1 MGQYCN
7 IKKSWIFYPSY
18 KNNIHSESMSGCM
31 VKFLYMKP
39 IKILLIILFFI
50 PFVTKAQSVYTNAP
64 DDQEALF
71 FTSESFNIKANG
83 KQDVSDAL
91 QLAINKLKKER
102 NFGIL
107 FIPEGKYLISKTI
120 YVPKAIRIIGY
131 GQNRPEFI
139 LAKNTDGYLDEFNY
153 MFWFTS
159 NLVKEGLEPKDATAG
174 TFYSAISNIDFRIE
188 EGNTKAIALRTHF
201 AQHGFVS
208 HCNFYINEGYAGIYD
223 LGNEIEDLKFFGGEY
238 GISTGRTSPGW
249 PMMMIDLYFEGQR
262 SAAVLSRNTGMS
274 IVSMHVKNAPVAI
287 ELQDGISDR
296 LFMEDCLFEN
306 VKKGVVV
313 GVENESDN
321 QINLLNVTCNNV
333 DVPVYFSPSGKNING
348 KGSKYVIKNFVYG
361 LVMDDMADNSE
372 YKTVAEIEAIDVVPK
387 KLEKVIPNLP
397 SMDTWV
403 NVKDFG
409 AVGDSKTDDTKA
421 IKEAIAKHK
430 NVYMPTGWYRVTEPI
445 KLREGTNLIGL
456 HPFATQLIIDESEP
470 NFSGFGAPVPVV
482 ESSAGGDDIVN
493 GIGINTGA
501 YNYRAVGLKW
511 MANQNSMI
519 NDVKFVGG
527 HGTMQKPEEP
537 PNHKSRNLNIS
548 SPSAP
553 VYAQG
558 KDLAWDNQ
566 YWSLWVTNNGGGIL
580 KDIWT
585 ANTYASAGLYISNT
599 STPGKVYAMSMEHH
613 VRQEARM
620 NNVSNWKFY
629 AFQFEEE
636 SKEGKNAQTLNLKDC
651 DNLLF
656 ANVWMYRTIRVNT
669 PRPWGIKISNSHNI
683 DFRNMRSWTQV
694 LQLPERTIFD
704 MDKNLIVYPGD
715 FARITITGKEKS
727 GKNECPNNI
736 AEKLGFGYEFATGAV
751 SDSKGNV
758 YFCENQQKRVYKW
771 SVETNTIAI
780 YADYPFKPLSL
791 SIDTKDNLI
800 VICRYDPQPGFEYD
814 EQVKTIETLPDNN
827 SLYSGWGN
835 GGWACLA
842 YAIDPNKVD
851 DMQKLKLMKTNE
863 IENVERVIHPTHR
876 WRGNFE
882 EVATR
887 IAETSFVAPDS
898 VTIIPN
904 TFDLGRSVQ
913 LMEVTPNQTNPVY
926 VTHEDPKI
934 TYRFNVDE
942 NGMLL
947 NMIEFVKRGEYSNVS
962 DSQGNLYLAEGQI
975 FVLNSDGN
983 EIKRIKLDERI
994 QSMTWGGKDK
1004 NELFVTTSTSF
1015 FRINH
1020 LKNK

>member
-1 MGQYCN
+1 
-7 IKKSWIFYPSY
+7 
-18 KNNIHSESMSGCM
+18 M
-31 VKFLYMKP
+31 VKLLYMKR
-39 IKILLIILFFI
+39 IKILLLILFFG
-50 PFVTKAQSVYTNAP
+50 PLVTKAQSVYTQVP

-71 FTSESFNIKANG
+71 FNSELFNIKANG

-91 QLAINKLKKER
+91 QLAINKLKKEK
-102 NFGIL
+102 NFGVL
-107 FIPEGKYLISKTI
+107 FIPDGKYLISKTI

-139 LAKNTDGYLDEFNY
+139 LEKNTAGYQDELNY

-159 NLVKEGLEPKDATAG
+159 NLVEDAEQPRDASAG

-188 EGNTKAIALRTHF
+188 AGNTRAIALRTHF
-201 AQHGFVS
+201 AQHSFVS

-238 GISTGRTSPGW
+238 GITTGRTSPGW

-262 SAAVLSRNTGMS
+262 SAAVLSRNTGMT
-274 IVSMHVKNAPVAI
+274 IVSMHVKNSPVAI
-287 ELQDGISDR
+287 ELQEGISDR

-313 GVENESDN
+313 GAENKTNN
-321 QINLLNVTCNNV
+321 QINLLNIFCNNV
-333 DVPVYFSPSGKNING
+333 DVPVHFSPSGKSIDKKGNKYLIN
-348 KGSKYVIKNFVYG
+348 NFVYG
-361 LVMDDMADNSE
+361 LVMDDMTDDSK
-372 YKTVAEIEAIDVVPK
+372 YKTISDIVAVDVVPQ
-387 KLEKVIPNLP
+387 KLDKVIPDLP

-409 AVGDSKTDDTKA
+409 ALGDGKTDDTQA
-421 IKEAIAKHK
+421 IKEAIARHK
-430 NVYMPTGWYRVTEPI
+430 NVYLPTGWYRVTEPI
-445 KLREGTNLIGL
+445 KLSEGTNLIGL

-470 NFSGFGAPVPVV
+470 NFSGFGAPVPIV
-482 ESSAGGDDIVN
+482 ESSEGGDDIIN
-493 GIGINTGA
+493 GIGISTGA

-511 MANQNSMI
+511 MAGEHSMI
-519 NDVKFVGG
+519 NDVKIVGG
-527 HGTMQKPEEP
+527 HGTMQKPGEP
-537 PNHKSRNLNIS
+537 SNHRSRNPNIS

-566 YWSLWVTNNGGGIL
+566 YWSIWITNNGGGIL

-585 ANTYASAGLYISNT
+585 ANTYSSTGLYISNT
-599 STPGKVYAMSMEHH
+599 STPGKVYAMSIEHH

-636 SKEGKNAQTLNLKDC
+636 SKEGENAQTLNLNDC
-651 DNLLF
+651 NNLLF
-656 ANVWMYRTIRVNT
+656 ANFWMYRTIRVNT
-669 PRPWGIKISNSHNI
+669 PRPWGIKVSNSYDI

-704 MDKNLIVYPGD
+704 MEKNLIVYPGD
-715 FARITITGKEKS
+715 FARVNITGKEQA
-727 GKNECPNNI
+727 NNI
-736 AEKLGFGYEFATGAV
+736 LYDNNQVEKLGFGYEFATGAV

-771 SVETNTIAI
+771 TAETNTISI
-780 YADYPFKPLSL
+780 YADYPYKPLSL
-791 SIDTKDNLI
+791 GIDTKDNLI
-800 VICRYDPQPGFEYD
+800 VICRYDPQPGFID
-814 EQVKTIETLPDNN
+814 NDPPKTIETLSDNN
-827 SLYSGWGN
+827 PLYSGWGN

-842 YAIDPNKVD
+842 YAINPNNVD
-851 DMQKLKLMKTNE
+851 DMQELKLMKTNKVK
-863 IENVERVIHPTHR
+863 NVERVIHPTHR

-882 EVATR
+882 EVATSL
-887 IAETSFVAPDS
+887 AETSFVAPDG

-913 LMEVTPNQTNPVY
+913 LMAVTPNQSQPVF

-934 TYRFNVDE
+934 TYRFDVDE
-942 NGMLL
+942 NGTLS
-947 NMIEFVKRGEYSNVS
+947 NMSEFVTRGEYSNVA

-975 FVLNSDGN
+975 LVLNSDGN
-983 EIKRIKLDERI
+983 EINRITLDERI

-1004 NELFVTTSTSF
+1004 NELFVTTSTSL
-1015 FRINH
+1015 FRIKN
-1020 LKNK
+1020 LKK